1 MRISTNLHFKLLVAA
16 LFIIGIFITCYQIKT
31 LNTPMTPSTE
41 TSVWTVE
48 AKVQFQ
54 PEKNKPI
61 KAELTL
67 PNTYQ
72 DNMKILNEKFISRN
86 YGYSTAKSND
96 NVRVVTW
103 SIRRAKGLQALYYHF
118 VVHQQHQPGKIAAP
132 SQTIEA
138 YPFVNSQKVAAD
150 ALLAPIR
157 QQSADIASFTQETI
171 RLLNQK
177 DDHNA
182 TLLLKDADSSLK
194 RAVVITRLLS
204 LAKIPAKVIYDIYLL
219 PGTTQ
224 PVPWIAS
231 FNGKKWLYF
240 NPVTGTAGL
249 PDNVMLWSQG
259 EEPLF
264 KISGANQAKI
274 TFTVSESHLN
284 ALAFLQP
291 DHSEKAT
298 NFINFTLLSLPLQTQ
313 EIYKI
318 LMTVPIGVLIILLLR
333 SFVGVTTLGTF
344 MPVLIALA
352 FRETHIVWGV
362 VLFTL
367 VTSIGLLAR
376 GYLNQLQLLLVPRL
390 AVILTLVIIMMAM
403 ISIFSYK
410 LGFER
415 GLSIALFPMVILTMT
430 IERVSILWDERG
442 PQEALIAATGSLI
455 TAILAYLTMTNSLI
469 TYWAFAFPG
478 LTLIIIAIM
487 LLIGR
492 YTGYRLSELLRFKA
506 FASKL

>member
-1 MRISTNLHFKLLVAA
+1 MRISTHLHFKLLVAI
-16 LFIIGIFITCYQIKT
+16 LFVIGIALTFYQVKT
-31 LNTPMTPSTE
+31 LNTPLTPSAE

-54 PEKNKPI
+54 PENNKPI

-67 PNTYQ
+67 PSTYQ

-86 YGYSTAKSND
+86 YGYASSKKDGQRT
-96 NVRVVTW
+96 VTW

-118 VVHQQHQPGKIAAP
+118 VVHQQNQPGKITAP
-132 SQTIEA
+132 TQATEP
-138 YPFVNSQKVAAD
+138 YPFISSQKVAAD

-157 QQSADIASFTQETI
+157 QKSADIASFTHEAI

-177 DDHNA
+177 GDHNA
-182 TLLLKDADSSLK
+182 ELLLKGADSPLK

-204 LAKIPAKVIYDIYLL
+204 LAKIPTKVVYGIYLL

-224 PVPWIAS
+224 PIPWIAS
-231 FNGKKWLYF
+231 FNGEKWLYF
-240 NPVTGTAGL
+240 NPVTASQGL
-249 PDNVMLWSQG
+249 PDNMMLWSQG
-259 EEPLF
+259 EQPLLQ
-264 KISGANQAKI
+264 ISGAKQAKV

-284 ALAFLQP
+284 ALTFLQP
-291 DHSEKAT
+291 DHAEKAT

-313 EIYKI
+313 DVYKI
-318 LMTVPIGVLIILLLR
+318 LMTVPIGVLVILLLR
-333 SFVGVTTLGTF
+333 SFIGVTTLGTF

-352 FRETHIVWGV
+352 FRETHVLWGV
-362 VLFTL
+362 ILFVL

-376 GYLNQLQLLLVPRL
+376 SYLNQLHLLLVPRL
-390 AVILTLVIIMMAM
+390 AVILTLVVLMMAM
-403 ISIFSYK
+403 ISIFSYR

-430 IERVSILWDERG
+430 IERISILWDERG

-455 TAILAYLTMTNSLI
+455 TAVLAFIVMTNSLI

-478 LTLIIIAIM
+478 LTLIIIAFM

-506 FASKL
+506 FASKS